1 MEEKT
6 KRHHDREWREERT
19 SYTQMVIMEEGN
31 RKEQETGAQD
41 QADQQVELKT
51 R

>member
-1 MEEKT
+1 
-6 KRHHDREWREERT
+6 
-19 SYTQMVIMEEGN
+19 MVIMEKGN